1 MVEVIKNSYLKEL
14 ADEQK
19 VMVHCYYFMV
29 HCTHNRFTNG
39 IVYPLLL
46 LLLLT
51 CPMKREIK
59 QSLTIPVGVVELA
72 EINNHSLCIN
82 LVPETTST
90 VKQIQKCEKKQ
101 LFVPSISPSVALL
114 ATVNATRNKVYREKL
129 AWGPSDLFIQYRKL
143 LI

>member
-1 MVEVIKNSYLKEL
+1 
-14 ADEQK
+14 
-19 VMVHCYYFMV
+19 MVHCYHSMV
-29 HCTHNRFTNG
+29 YSTRSRFTNG

-59 QSLTIPVGVVELA
+59 QLLAIPVRIVELA
-72 EINNHSLCIN
+72 EINNHSLCIK
-82 LVPETTST
+82 LVSETTST
-90 VKQIQKCEKKQ
+90 VKQKQMREQKQ

-114 ATVNATRNKVYREKL
+114 ATANTNQNKVYGEKT